1 MRKEEKKIIFEFA
14 MASLAAEVDAS
25 TVKGDAVSAL
35 AGATAAIS
43 LLGDVTR

>member
-1 MRKEEKKIIFEFA
+1 
-14 MASLAAEVDAS
+14 MASSAAEVDDATIIKS
-25 TVKGDAVSAL
+25 GAVSAL

>member
-1 MRKEEKKIIFEFA
+1 
-14 MASLAAEVDAS
+14 MASAAEVDATIKS
-25 TVKGDAVSAL
+25 DAVSAL